1 VLSLDFPL
9 LFEWSASRQAAIWM
23 IDADLVGLF
32 EGNLSDQLAIDNF
45 AISRKRRDDSS
56 QRPVET
62 RNVKG
67 T

>member
-1 VLSLDFPL
+1 
-9 LFEWSASRQAAIWM
+9 M